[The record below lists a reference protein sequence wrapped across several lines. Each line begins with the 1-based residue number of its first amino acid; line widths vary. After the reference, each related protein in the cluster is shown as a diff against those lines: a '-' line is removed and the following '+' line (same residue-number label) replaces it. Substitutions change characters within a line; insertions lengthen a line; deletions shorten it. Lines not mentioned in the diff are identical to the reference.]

1 MKKVIVTG
9 GLGFIGSNLIE
20 LLIKKKFFV
29 INIDKGTYSS
39 NKYNVKDF
47 ENSNNYKFIKLDIN
61 NKKLKDIFFKY
72 KPQGVF
78 NLAAETHVDRSIDNP
93 YNFIQSNIVGVY
105 NLLECF
111 RKYVQKNKSKSL
123 RDALSILQ
131 KRKCIGIT
139 PDGPRGPNQKA
150 SEGAIRISKISKVPI
165 IPLGFASNKNF
176 SLKSW
181 DSFLI
186 TYPFSKCK
194 FILVRQDPPFNL
206 EYISSTYILDTIKN
220 NVKIINDPTS
230 IRNVSE
236 KLYSSKFQKFMPK
249 TIFTQDIH
257 EVRSFFNKNKKIV
270 IKPIHSFSGNDIHL
284 IKIFRSKFISK
295 FIKKHNYVMCQK
307 FLPKIINGDK
317 RVFLI
322 NGKVC
327 GAISRIP
334 KKGSFLSNMS
344 KGAKPVNINL
354 TKNEKKIS
362 NIVGKDLKKK
372 NIFFAGIDFIDQKLN
387 GDINITSPTGLKT
400 FYDLSKINLAKTFW
414 KELKA

>member
-1 MKKVIVTG
+1 MTNKIIAIQGNHPKNLNPLTDTTIFLANEIQKKNYKVFYYEPKNLSIINSKVMAN
-9 GLGFIGSNLIE
+9 GFFIKFE
-20 LLIKKKFFV
+20 YKKK
-29 INIDKGTYSS
+29 
-39 NKYNVKDF
+39 
-47 ENSNNYKFIKLDIN
+47 
-61 NKKLKDIFFKY
+61 IFFK
-72 KPQGVF
+72 
-78 NLAAETHVDRSIDNP
+78 
-93 YNFIQSNIVGVY
+93 
-105 NLLECF
+105 
-111 RKYVQKNKSKSL
+111 
-123 RDALSILQ
+123 IL
-131 KRKCIGIT
+131 KRK
-139 PDGPRGPNQKA
+139 KL
-150 SEGAIRISKISKVPI
+150 E
-165 IPLGFASNKNF
+165 LSN
-176 SLKSW
+176 
-181 DSFLI
+181 
-186 TYPFSKCK
+186 CR
-194 FILVRQDPPFNL
+194 FILIRQDPPFNL

-236 KLYSSKFQKFMPK
+236 KLYSTKFQKFMPK

-257 EVRSFFNKNKKIV
+257 EVRSFFNKNKEIV

-295 FIKKHNYVMCQK
+295 FIKRHGYIMCQK
-307 FLPKIINGDK
+307 FLPKIKDGDK
-317 RVFLI
+317 RVFII

-354 TKNEKKIS
+354 TRGEKKIS
-362 NIVGKDLKKK
+362 NIIGKDLNKK

-400 FYDLSKINLAKTFW
+400 FFDLSKINLAKTFW